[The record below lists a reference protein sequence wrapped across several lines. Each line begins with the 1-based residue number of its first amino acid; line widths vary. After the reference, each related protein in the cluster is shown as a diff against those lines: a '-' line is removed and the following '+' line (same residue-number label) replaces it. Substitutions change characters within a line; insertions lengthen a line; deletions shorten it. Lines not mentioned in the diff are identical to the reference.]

1 MTAAARAST
10 SGRAGRVRA
19 IQLHILTD
27 AGLVVGG
34 ALMVAMVAIAQ
45 DYGGLKYD
53 AQSYWLRLRVGTRPA
68 GGGTQPVGGRAAAPI
83 PASAAVAP

>member
-1 MTAAARAST
+1 
-10 SGRAGRVRA
+10 
-19 IQLHILTD
+19 
-27 AGLVVGG
+27 
-34 ALMVAMVAIAQ
+34 MVAMVAIAQ

-83 PASAAVAP
+83 PASAAVAL